1 MVHTPVMTT
10 EVVRYVLHE
19 QSRLIVDATVGGG
32 GHTAAILVASQD
44 VRVLG
49 IDRDPQALAEA
60 EKTLKPFKERIRLV
74 RANYTDLD
82 QIGRE
87 QADGVLVD
95 LGVSSLQID
104 RHERGFSYSKD
115 GPLDMRMS
123 SEGETARTLLEG
135 TDERELSRILKHLG
149 EVKRASRITKEI
161 RAAVERDEMATTF
174 DLRQAVEAALR
185 GTAPPALL
193 SKVFQAVRIVVNDEL
208 GNLKRFLGELM
219 QNLNKNA
226 RIVVISYHS
235 LEDRLVKD
243 FFRRESRDCVCPPR
257 TPMCTCGHA
266 ATLEV
271 LTRRV
276 VRPSSQEVKINP
288 RARSARLRAARVLG

>member
-1 MVHTPVMTT
+1 MIHTPVMTT
-10 EVVRYVLHE
+10 EVVRYLLHE
-19 QSRLIVDATVGGG
+19 QSRLIIDATVGSG

-44 VRVLG
+44 ARVLG

-60 EKTLKPFKERIRLV
+60 EKTLKPFKERVRLV

-82 QIGRE
+82 QIERGK
-87 QADGVLVD
+87 ADGVLAD

-104 RHERGFSYSKD
+104 RHERGFSYAKD

-123 SEGETARTLLEG
+123 SEGETARALLER
-135 TDERELSRILKHLG
+135 TDERELSRMLKHLG
-149 EVKRASRITKEI
+149 EVRRASRIAKEI
-161 RAAVERDEMATTF
+161 RAAVERDELTTTF

-193 SKVFQAVRIVVNDEL
+193 SKVFQAIRIVVNDEL
-208 GNLKRFLGELM
+208 GNLKRFLDGLVR
-219 QNLNKNA
+219 NLSMNA

-243 FFRRESRDCVCPPR
+243 FFRQESRDCVCPPR
-257 TPMCTCGHA
+257 TPVCTCGHI

-276 VRPSSQEVKINP
+276 VKPSLREVEINP
-288 RARSARLRAARVLG
+288 RARSARLRAARVVG